1 VEHGFPAGQLYGF
14 GAQWKTKVNVA
25 HVAGPNS
32 PIEDVT
38 LQEAR
43 DHYPL
48 GPPYM
53 ATAKDMYKIAE
64 KWCEFLPKVHDNYP
78 HLLAEMFAYSLAAAH
93 NRLPHQVSTK
103 CA

>member
-1 VEHGFPAGQLYGF
+1 VEHGSPAGQLNGF
-14 GAQWKTKVNVA
+14 GAQWKTKVNVE

-64 KWCEFLPKVHDNYP
+64 KWCEFLPKVMITIRIC
-78 HLLAEMFAYSLAAAH
+78 L
-93 NRLPHQVSTK
+93 QK
-103 CA
+103 CLHIHSQQPTIVFLVK